1 MGTDRLQ
8 YGAGFRM
15 MRRFPR
21 LSPARAKTLLA
32 ERGGL
37 DVAQLRGLSPP
48 VMDHE
53 KFSATGLQRISRN
66 DLVKIR
72 DEVEAAAIEAGYPE
86 SSQSAR
92 QKFDRYVAVRLA
104 SMDLPSG
111 EMLRPD
117 VWTWLAMH
125 LFPHLVQW
133 RFGKEDGAI
142 SEERFLGIVQR
153 NALGRLWLRGRI
165 FDRGGQDGEQRWK
178 LAEAISE
185 DASVAI
191 LERTSLASDWRLA
204 RALGEGWLSAREKGM
219 AADQILRRVAIKVR
233 IKFAYS
239 ELGIFTDEALQA
251 FISDLFAS
259 DEGEKQK
266 EALITGEM

>member
-1 MGTDRLQ
+1 
-8 YGAGFRM
+8 M

-21 LSPARAKTLLA
+21 LSPARAKALLA
-32 ERGGL
+32 ERSGL
-37 DVAQLRGLSPP
+37 DVARLRGLSPP
-48 VMDHE
+48 AMDHE

-66 DLVKIR
+66 DLAKLR
-72 DEVEAAAIEAGYPE
+72 DEVDVVAAEAGYPGP
-86 SSQSAR
+86 SQAAR
-92 QKFDRYVAVRLA
+92 QKFDRDVAVRLA

-117 VWTWLAMH
+117 VWAWLAMH

-142 SEERFLGIVQR
+142 AEERFLGIVQR
-153 NALGRLWLRGRI
+153 NALGRLWLRGRV
-165 FDRGGQDGEQRWK
+165 FDRGGQDSDQRWG
-178 LAEAISE
+178 LAKAISE

-204 RALGEGWLSAREKGM
+204 RALGEAWLQAREDGL
-219 AADQILRRVAIKVR
+219 AADQMLRRVAIKVR

-239 ELGIFTDEALQA
+239 ELGILTDEGLQM
-251 FISDLFAS
+251 FIRDLFS
-259 DEGEKQK
+259 GDEEKK
-266 EALITGEM
+266 

>member
-1 MGTDRLQ
+1 
-8 YGAGFRM
+8 M

-21 LSPARAKTLLA
+21 LSPARAKALLA
-32 ERGGL
+32 ERSGL
-37 DVAQLRGLSPP
+37 DVARLRGLSPP
-48 VMDHE
+48 AMDHE

-66 DLVKIR
+66 DLAKFR
-72 DEVEAAAIEAGYPE
+72 DEVEAVAVEAGYPGY
-86 SSQSAR
+86 SQAAR
-92 QKFDRYVAVRLA
+92 QKFDRDVAVCLA

-117 VWTWLAMH
+117 VWAWLAMH

-142 SEERFLGIVQR
+142 AEERFLGIVQR

-165 FDRGGQDGEQRWK
+165 FDRGGQDNDQRWGLTK
-178 LAEAISE
+178 AISE

-204 RALGEGWLSAREKGM
+204 RALGEGWLRAREDGL
-219 AADQILRRVAIKVR
+219 AADQMLRRVAINVR

-239 ELGIFTDEALQA
+239 ELGILTDQGLQA
-251 FISDLFAS
+251 FIRDLFAG
-259 DEGEKQK
+259 DEDEELK
-266 EALITGEM
+266 